1 MDKLYVLYNH
11 ADMENVQVI
20 EYKFSNRIKGL
31 YCDGTIA
38 INNKLNEV
46 EKICILAEEL
56 GHHHTTVGNIIDTS
70 KFNNMKQEKAA
81 RKWAVNR
88 LITIED
94 LIKASRYGC
103 EYISDVADYLGVTDK
118 FLLEAI
124 EVFKNTYGII
134 YRYDNYAIRFNDA
147 GYGVEEIENIEN
159 GSIC

>member
-38 INNKLNEV
+38 ISNKLNEV
-46 EKICILAEEL
+46 EKTCILAEEL

-94 LIKASRYGC
+94 LIKASRSGC

>member
-46 EKICILAEEL
+46 EKTCILAEEL

-94 LIKASRYGC
+94 LIKASRSGC

-124 EVFKNTYGII
+124 EVFKNTYSII

-147 GYGVEEIENIEN
+147 GYSVEEIENIEN

>member
-46 EKICILAEEL
+46 EKTCILAEEL
-56 GHHHTTVGNIIDTS
+56 GHHHTTVGNIIDTE
-70 KFNNMKQEKAA
+70 KPFNIKQEKIA

-88 LITIED
+88 LLTPEE
-94 LIKASRYGC
+94 LISAVVSGC

-147 GYGVEEIENIEN
+147 GYSVEEIENIEN

>member
-31 YCDGTIA
+31 YCDGTID

-46 EKICILAEEL
+46 EKTCILAEEL

-94 LIKASRYGC
+94 LIKASRSGC

-147 GYGVEEIENIEN
+147 GYSVEEIENIEN
-159 GSIC
+159 GNIC

>member
-1 MDKLYVLYNH
+1 
-11 ADMENVQVI
+11 
-20 EYKFSNRIKGL
+20 
-31 YCDGTIA
+31 
-38 INNKLNEV
+38 
-46 EKICILAEEL
+46 
-56 GHHHTTVGNIIDTS
+56 
-70 KFNNMKQEKAA
+70 MKQEKAA

-94 LIKASRYGC
+94 LIKASRSGC

-147 GYGVEEIENIEN
+147 GYSVEEIEKHAI
-159 GSIC
+159 

>member
-1 MDKLYVLYNH
+1 MEVVIIDKLYVLYNH

-46 EKICILAEEL
+46 EKTCILAEEL
-56 GHHHTTVGNIIDTS
+56 GHHHTTVGNIIDTE
-70 KFNNMKQEKAA
+70 KPFNIKQEKIA

-88 LITIED
+88 LLTPEE
-94 LIKASRYGC
+94 LISAVVSGC
-103 EYISDVADYLGVTDK
+103 EYISDVADYLGVTDS

-124 EVFKNTYGII
+124 EIFKNTYGII
-134 YRYDNYAIRFNDA
+134 YRYDNYAIKFNEA
-147 GYGVEEIENIEN
+147 GYSVEEIENKE
-159 GSIC
+159 

>member
-20 EYKFSNRIKGL
+20 EYKFSNIIKGL

-46 EKICILAEEL
+46 EKTCILAEEL

-94 LIKASRYGC
+94 LIKASRSGC

-147 GYGVEEIENIEN
+147 GYSVEEIENIEN